1 MKMNCN
7 IMRDLLPLYADASCS
22 EESKKAVEEHGMC
35 RMCSNIKTNDAPGNR
50 RERGVTE
57 RKLYCTKGIS
67 KSTQKTPC
75 EMVENSNLFDSL
87 CDNISVNH

>member
-1 MKMNCN
+1 MTMNCN

-22 EESKKAVEEHGMC
+22 EESKKAVEGASAPGMC

-67 KSTQKTPC
+67 KSTQ
-75 EMVENSNLFDSL
+75 ENSVRNG
-87 CDNISVNH
+87 